1 MSKAINLGPRRR
13 SKAVGQS
20 DLSSSFPNDISSVDQ
35 SPELAEDRFSSGAD
49 IILANGPVDRLLF
62 DGIIQAALEAKD
74 SKNRTVVLCL
84 VTWGGLA
91 DSAYR
96 IGRFL
101 HSFYDDVVVFVPSYC
116 KSAGTLIACSANSIV
131 MSPFGELGPLDA
143 QILKRD
149 ELSERRSGLITNYA
163 LEELERVS
171 FNLFEHFMLKI
182 KQRGGS
188 ISFKMASE
196 IAANIT
202 SEMMKNVYQ
211 NINLDSIGEDAR
223 NLRIAAEYCER
234 LSGKFRNIKRD
245 SINKLV
251 HGYVSH
257 DFVIDTAE
265 AKTLF
270 ERVELP
276 TRTLDR
282 IVGEY
287 AQDMM
292 VPRSSDT
299 LVKLVEPRQNQVPIN
314 MGNGKDASENESLK
328 GQSSD
333 VHKSSNGNGAPLSP

>member
-1 MSKAINLGPRRR
+1 M
-13 SKAVGQS
+13 GQS

-211 NINLDSIGEDAR
+211 NINLDSGGHGNILLKIKSLNSLQQGDMVSKKA
-223 NLRIAAEYCER
+223 NIYFDYNAPIATNIASTVFQA
-234 LSGKFRNIKRD
+234 LSNQSFPTDTSVGVYPNPSKN
-245 SINKLV
+245 NV
-251 HGYVSH
+251 H
-257 DFVIDTAE
+257 I
-265 AKTLF
+265 
-270 ERVELP
+270 
-276 TRTLDR
+276 
-282 IVGEY
+282 
-287 AQDMM
+287 
-292 VPRSSDT
+292 
-299 LVKLVEPRQNQVPIN
+299 
-314 MGNGKDASENESLK
+314 
-328 GQSSD
+328 
-333 VHKSSNGNGAPLSP
+333 KSSNTITSLQLFDVQGRILQTQLSNQPEVVLDIASQNSGVYFLKITTDKGSKVEKIVKE